1 MNYFLRAIAVALT
14 CAPLAISAG
23 CSGGGGEGGDGGSS
37 STSATA
43 AGPGSTG
50 ATTGSS
56 PSGPSSTGSGPAA
69 ISWEGTWS
77 AHLQYSV
84 DCDYSFGN
92 IKHADVDLTNTMVL
106 DSNGNGGLTADIMG
120 YPMSGTG
127 NATSLS
133 LSGQYPMQD
142 EGGNIAS
149 NVQSENNITFNVTSV
164 IDDNHAG
171 GAVSGKFDGNFGQHC
186 TVTKGT
192 TTLSR

>member
-1 MNYFLRAIAVALT
+1 MNHFLRAFAVALT

-23 CSGGGGEGGDGGSS
+23 CSGGGGEGGDGGS
-37 STSATA
+37 
-43 AGPGSTG
+43 GSTG
-50 ATTGSS
+50 TGA
-56 PSGPSSTGSGPAA
+56 GA
-69 ISWEGTWS
+69 ISWQGTWS

-92 IKHADVDLTNTMVL
+92 IKHADVDLTSTMVL

-120 YPMSGTG
+120 YLMSGTG

-149 NVQSENNITFNVTSV
+149 DVQSGNNITFNITSV
-164 IDDNHAG
+164 VDDNHAE
-171 GAVSGKFDGNFGQHC
+171 GAVSGKFDGNSGN
-186 TVTKGT
+186 TAPSPRGRRR
-192 TTLSR
+192 SRAERE